1 MNLTVKN
8 VSKKLARN
16 ISGGNLYPPVDCS
29 NPYQM
34 IQEGIHPPHLK
45 IDKAVFVK
53 TSAERE
59 KLSSMKSTCGMIA
72 RNAAFLNRRIQP
84 KGRLIIHLINVD
96 KKKDFKNTFN
106 YECKE
111 YEVRDIL
118 SALHSKDKI
127 KSVKFNGKEI

>member
-34 IQEGIHPPHLK
+34 IQEGIHPPQLK
-45 IDKAVFVK
+45 IDRTVFVK
-53 TSAERE
+53 TPAEKK
-59 KLSSMKSTCGMIA
+59 KLADMKKTCGMIA
-72 RNAAFLNRRIQP
+72 RKSLFLNRRIQP
-84 KGRLIIHLINVD
+84 KDRLIIHLVNVD

-111 YEVRDIL
+111 HEVRDIL
-118 SALHSKDKI
+118 SALHDKDKI